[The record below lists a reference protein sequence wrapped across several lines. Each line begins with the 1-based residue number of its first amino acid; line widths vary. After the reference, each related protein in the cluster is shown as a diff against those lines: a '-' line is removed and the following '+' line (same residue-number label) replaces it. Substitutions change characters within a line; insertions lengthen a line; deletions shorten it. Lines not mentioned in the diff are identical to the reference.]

1 MKIYNVKRMSLPKVA
16 VLATGLA
23 AAVMVVTINPL
34 PAQAYPT
41 KTTACTGC
49 HDAGGSLVATPSSA
63 ALAPGAAYTV
73 ALAFTGG
80 SGGGTVGYWISG
92 DGGNVNGTTS
102 SAAMKA
108 PAVAGS
114 YTYTVWMRDG
124 VASTTTYSI
133 TVGAATP
140 PTTEPPATTAPPVTE
155 PPATTAP
162 PVTEPPATTAPPVTE
177 PPATTAPPVTEPP
190 ATTAPP
196 VTEPPVTEPPATTA
210 PPVTEPPATTA
221 PPVTEPPATTAPPVT
236 EPPVSSVATIR
247 SLSPDNGVVGSRIK
261 IKGTNFAPGTVM
273 FGTVTAT
280 VSSWTST
287 AIVVKVPAIN
297 SVSIGSCDRPVWYRS
312 GQHVAVTVNPTSAA
326 ASKAAS
332 FFVESPKGHHD
343 RDGQNRDN
351 HDRDHD

>member
-92 DGGNVNGTTS
+92 DGGNVNGTTN

-162 PVTEPPATTAPPVTE
+162 PTTEPPATTAPPTTEPPATTAPPVTE
-177 PPATTAPPVTEPP
+177 PPATT
-190 ATTAPP
+190 
-196 VTEPPVTEPPATTA
+196 EPPVTEPPATT
-210 PPVTEPPATTA
+210 E

-236 EPPVSSVATIR
+236 EPPVSSVATIS
-247 SLSPDNGVVGSRIK
+247 SLSRDHGVVGSRIK

-280 VSSWTST
+280 VSSWTDT

-312 GQHVAVTVNPTSAA
+312 GQQVAVTVNPASAA

-343 RDGQNRDN
+343 RDN